1 MKRYLR
7 PTIYKLK
14 ITTWQDGF
22 TLVEMLVAMALLA
35 TLALISWRGLDAI
48 GNARVVNQDYQNQ
61 VLAFNAGLSQWT
73 TDLNSIIQTPFVNAL
88 EFDGKLLRLTRL
100 ENNQKENMKVLVV
113 AWSKANLDGKNY
125 WIRWQSK
132 AVSSQGEL
140 KDQYKLAKIW
150 SDSVSSEN
158 IQDATPVVEIE
169 SWSLMYFR
177 GNSWSNALSSA
188 DQEDS
193 ESDLLESINL
203 PDAIRLQL
211 QLSPQQSL
219 SGNITKDWIKPIAG
233 GTRQ

>member
-1 MKRYLR
+1 MKRDSA
-7 PTIYKLK
+7 PTVYNLK
-14 ITTWQDGF
+14 IPTWQNGF
-22 TLVEMLVAMALLA
+22 TLVEMLVALALLA
-35 TLALISWRGLDAI
+35 TLALISWRGLDAM
-48 GNARVVNQDYQNQ
+48 GTARIVNQDHQNQ

-73 TDLNSIIQTPFVNAL
+73 ADLNSIIQTPFVNAL

-100 ENNQKENMKVLVV
+100 ENNQKENMKVVV
-113 AWSKANLDGKNY
+113 IAWTKANLDGKNY

-132 AVSSQGEL
+132 AVSSQGDL
-140 KDQYKLAKIW
+140 KEQYKLAKIW

-158 IQDATPVVEIE
+158 IQDATPVVAID

-188 DQEDS
+188 DQEDT

-211 QLSPQQSL
+211 QLSPQQSM
-219 SGNITKDWIKPIAG
+219 SGTITKDWLKPIAG